1 MTEETEQEQPQKGL
15 PYKSIPWE
23 EVVSSGLLLEA
34 NRRFFHPLGMAL
46 YTSQDEEGKVVG
58 VGIFDAREDE
68 LGFYFEGL
76 SANDVTKG
84 YEIQAMLETKRA
96 ARMAR
101 FGSVIQP
108 LIEAKRE

>member
-1 MTEETEQEQPQKGL
+1 MTEEQEDQPKKGL
-15 PYKSIPWE
+15 PYKSLPWE

-46 YTSQDEEGKVVG
+46 YTSQDEEGKIVG
-58 VGIFDAREDE
+58 VGIFDARDDE

-76 SANDVTKG
+76 SANDVAKG
-84 YEIQAMLETKRA
+84 QEIQAILEIKRA